1 MRTLTDII
9 VAEQDLVPQL
19 WHGLWIPNTVQEST
33 EVGIYKG
40 TVKCVGPDCKT
51 LKVGSR
57 IVFHRST
64 CAEMEYEGKQ
74 FRVLHEHEVI
84 GVLEDE

>member
-1 MRTLTDII
+1 MKTLTDII
-9 VAEQDLVPQL
+9 VVEQDPVPQL

-33 EVGIYKG
+33 EIGIYKG

-57 IVFHRST
+57 VIFHRAV
-64 CAEMEYEGKQ
+64 CAEMEYDGKP
-74 FRVLHEHEVI
+74 FRVLHESECLCL
-84 GVLEDE
+84 LEGE